1 MIEPI
6 RFKAVKLPYAMT
18 RFRYILLIFIL
29 FGISNQVAGQVRIGI
44 KGGLSTF
51 DLSPSDLVIL
61 DRNDAAA
68 FKMKI
73 DDAKYGI
80 HIGFFIQAKTDFLF
94 IQPEVL
100 FNSNSIDYAVEDI
113 QTGDIRILDENY
125 QQLDF
130 PVMVGFRIGVL
141 RLGAGP
147 VGHLAISSTSDLLD
161 VEGYEQS
168 FKGLTWGW
176 QGGLGLDLWKLH
188 FDIRYEGNLSNFGD
202 HIVFFG
208 KRYPFDERPSRLI
221 ASLGISF

>member
-1 MIEPI
+1 MKQ
-6 RFKAVKLPYAMT
+6 FHH
-18 RFRYILLIFIL
+18 LLL
-29 FGISNQVAGQVRIGI
+29 ALLLMSISSQLSGQVRIGI

-51 DLSPSDLVIL
+51 DISPSDLLIL
-61 DRNDAAA
+61 DRNDAQA
-68 FKMKI
+68 FRMKI
-73 DDAKYGI
+73 EDAKYGI

-100 FNSNSIDYAVEDI
+100 FNSHSIDYAVEDI
-113 QTGDIRILDENY
+113 QTGETRILDENY
-125 QQLDF
+125 QHLDF
-130 PVMVGFRIGVL
+130 PIMVGFRIGVL

-161 VEGYEQS
+161 VDGYEQT
-168 FKGLTWGW
+168 FKGVTWGW

-188 FDIRYEGNLSNFGD
+188 FDFRYEGNLSNFGD

-208 KRYPFDERPSRLI
+208 NQYVFDDRPSRLI